1 MEKNNIHFE
10 CDIMTDEDLT
20 YIYNHITLF
29 DEFWSSST
37 LEDDYKSPLST
48 YFIVRDKDHNNLIVG
63 FAGIKT
69 ITNFAEV
76 MNIVVKKDKRNIGVG
91 SVLLE
96 YVIDYCKKQNLNNLN
111 LEVNKNNKPA
121 VTIYKRHQF
130 ETVGIRKKYYD
141 NKDDALLMTLFFKR

>member
-48 YFIVRDKDHNNLIVG
+48 YFIVRDKDHGNAIIG

-111 LEVNKNNKPA
+111 LEVNRDNKPA

-130 ETVGIRKKYYD
+130 ETVGLRKKYYN
-141 NKDDALLMTLFFKR
+141 NKSDALLMTLYFKR

>member
-48 YFIVRDKDHNNLIVG
+48 YFIVRDKDHGNVIIG

-96 YVIDYCKKQNLNNLN
+96 YVIDYCKKQGLNNLN
-111 LEVNKNNKPA
+111 LEVNRDNKPA

-130 ETVGIRKKYYD
+130 ETVGLRKKYYN
-141 NKDDALLMTLFFKR
+141 NKSDALLMTLYFKR

>member
-10 CDIMTDEDLT
+10 CDIMTNEDLK

-63 FAGIKT
+63 FAGIKI

-76 MNIVVKKDKRNIGVG
+76 MNIVVKKDKRNIGIG
-91 SVLLE
+91 SFLLE
-96 YVIDYCKKQNLNNLN
+96 YVIDYCKKQN
-111 LEVNKNNKPA
+111 
-121 VTIYKRHQF
+121 
-130 ETVGIRKKYYD
+130 
-141 NKDDALLMTLFFKR
+141 

>member
-48 YFIVRDKDHNNLIVG
+48 YFIVRDKDHGNVIIG

-96 YVIDYCKKQNLNNLN
+96 YVIDYCKKQGLNNLN
-111 LEVNKNNKPA
+111 LEVNRDNKPA

-130 ETVGIRKKYYD
+130 ETVGLRKKYYN
-141 NKDDALLMTLFFKR
+141 NKSDALLMTLFFKR